1 MFPLLASGSV
11 VGLVSVHVIVVCCVA
26 PVLP

>member
-11 VGLVSVHVIVVCCVA
+11 VGLVSVHFIVVYCVA
-26 PVLP
+26 PELP